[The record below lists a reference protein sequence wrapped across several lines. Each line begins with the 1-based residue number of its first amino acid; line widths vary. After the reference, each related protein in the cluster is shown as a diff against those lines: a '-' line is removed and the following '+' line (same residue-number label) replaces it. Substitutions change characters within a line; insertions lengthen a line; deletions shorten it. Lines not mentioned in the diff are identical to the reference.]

1 VLKRQVYAVIA
12 PLFRKAQQKE
22 KEKGQQKAG
31 MRESVSGES
40 EMLKSRA
47 KPTSSRPPT
56 THISLTAILPH
67 TTRNTLT
74 LVHINLTS
82 TTLLSASSS
91 TTAGINNAFLDIRGE
106 REESLFH
113 IDV

>member
-1 VLKRQVYAVIA
+1 MRR
-12 PLFRKAQQKE
+12 P
-22 KEKGQQKAG
+22 GQRLQARLG
-31 MRESVSGES
+31 H
-40 EMLKSRA
+40 RA
-47 KPTSSRPPT
+47 T
-56 THISLTAILPH
+56 SLTAILPH

-82 TTLLSASSS
+82 ATLLSTSSS